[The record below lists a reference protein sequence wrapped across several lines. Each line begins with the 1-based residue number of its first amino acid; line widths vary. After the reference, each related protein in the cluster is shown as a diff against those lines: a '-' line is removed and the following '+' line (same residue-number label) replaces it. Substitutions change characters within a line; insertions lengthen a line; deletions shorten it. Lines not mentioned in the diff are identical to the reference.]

1 MADVV
6 YLHVGAPKTGTT
18 YLQDRLYLNRTRLA
32 QHGISYPVGMRRDM
46 FGPAL
51 DLLDAP
57 WGGQREQFRGD
68 WAQLMTRVRRASG
81 RVVLSHE
88 ILSACSAEQASQAMR
103 DLRAAEVHLVYSAR
117 DVARQLPADWQE
129 GLKYQK
135 AWSFKRYVRKAKKAS
150 RRDSSMWFWRTQSLP
165 DVLNRW
171 AQGLPP
177 EHVHLVTAPHEPGPD
192 ELWRRYCRA
201 FGIDPEWAPRDSEQ
215 TNVSI
220 GVDEAALMRA
230 LNARLRRADLDPT
243 AYRALVRQLL
253 VHETLARRE
262 GMRKASLGPRHHA
275 WAEEVAE
282 EWIAWVEGS
291 GIDVVGDVD
300 DLRPRPPADPEQW
313 RSPDR
318 PRQRKVNDAALDALV
333 ALLLELAD
341 RPDPEQ
347 STSARLSRAARRLT
361 GQE

>member
-18 YLQDRLYLNRTRLA
+18 YLQDRLYLNRASLA
-32 QHGISYPVGMRRDM
+32 RHGVHYPVGMRHNM
-46 FGPAL
+46 FGAAL

-57 WGGQREQFRGD
+57 WGGQREHYRGD
-68 WAQLMTRVRRASG
+68 WGHLVSRVRRASG
-81 RVVLSHE
+81 RVVVSHE
-88 ILSACSAEQASQAMR
+88 ILSACSAEQAAQAMR
-103 DLRAAEVHLVYSAR
+103 DLRGTEVHLVYSAR

-129 GLKYQK
+129 GLKYNK
-135 AWSFKRYVRKAKKAS
+135 TWTFKSYVRKAKQAS
-150 RRDSSMWFWRTQSLP
+150 RRDPSMWLWRTQSLP

-177 EHVHLVTAPHEPGPD
+177 EHVHLVTAPHAPGTD

-201 FGIDPEWAPRDSEQ
+201 FDIEPAWAPLDSEQ

-220 GVDEAALMRA
+220 GVDEAALVRA
-230 LNARLRRADLDPT
+230 LNARLRRLDLDPV
-243 AYRALVRQLL
+243 AYGTLVRQLL

-262 GMRKASLGPRHHA
+262 GMRKATLGPRHHA
-275 WAEEVAE
+275 WAGEVAE
-282 EWIAWVEGS
+282 EWIAWAEGS
-291 GIDVVGDVD
+291 RIDVVGDLD
-300 DLRPRPPADPEQW
+300 DLRPRPPEDPERW
-313 RSPDR
+313 TSPDR

-333 ALLLELAD
+333 ALLLELAE